1 MSLVDIIQ
9 IVIGVL
15 SLIATIV
22 VSFLIYWLQTRH
34 EKEIRKIE
42 ENQKHRELEEKAEG
56 FLIDNVDEIEFLSN
70 CIIAANVHRREK
82 HTREI
87 YNSFCRC
94 SLELQNE
101 ILKQAGFTISM
112 ITDKDW
118 DDLCFDR
125 LINDMAKYQLGR
137 DVLYDGAKYFHR
149 GFERY
154 RDAIFDIEYN
164 RIIKPIYSSTAHEFY
179 RDGLIDIGTYI
190 DHYFDYILGDRKI
203 AVESDMVYPPIDYVW
218 ESQNL
223 GSCEEVLVCKW
234 IILLVKDIV
243 INIHNRFQNKE
254 IYDTWNENL
263 PTAASDTLED
273 EYYKVMYWMYVTYYV
288 PTLEKDNKKQKGRG
302 KQCQSTKTH

>member
-1 MSLVDIIQ
+1 MSLADIIQ

-42 ENQKHRELEEKAEG
+42 ENQKQRELEEKAES
-56 FLIDNVDEIEFLSN
+56 FLIDNIDEIDYLSN
-70 CIIAANVHRREK
+70 CIIAANMHRREK
-82 HTREI
+82 HTRKI
-87 YNSFCRC
+87 YNNFCRC

-112 ITDKDW
+112 ISDKDW
-118 DDLCFDR
+118 DDICFDR
-125 LINDMAKYQLGR
+125 LISDIAKYQLGR

-154 RDAIFDIEYN
+154 REAIFEIEYDE
-164 RIIKPIYSSTAHEFY
+164 IIKPIYPSMVYAFT
-179 RDGLIDIGTYI
+179 RDGLIDIGAYI
-190 DHYFDYILGDRKI
+190 DQYFDYILEDRKI
-203 AVESDMVYPPIDYVW
+203 TVKSDMIYPPIDYVW

-234 IILLVKDIV
+234 IILLVKNIV
-243 INIHNRFQNKE
+243 INIHNRFQNGE
-254 IYDTWNENL
+254 IDDIWLENL
-263 PTAASDTLED
+263 PTAYSKTLED
-273 EYYKVMYWMYVTYYV
+273 EYYKVMYWMYITYYV

-302 KQCQSTKTH
+302 KKCQSMKTH

>member
-1 MSLVDIIQ
+1 MSLADIIQ

-42 ENQKHRELEEKAEG
+42 EKQKQKDLEEKAES
-56 FLIDNVDEIEFLSN
+56 FLIDNADEIEFLAN
-70 CIIAANVHRREK
+70 CIIAANMHRREK
-82 HTREI
+82 HTRDI
-87 YNSFCRC
+87 YNNFCRC

-101 ILKQAGFTISM
+101 ILKQADFTNPM
-112 ITDKDW
+112 ITAKDW
-118 DDLCFDR
+118 DDICFNS
-125 LINDMAKYQLGR
+125 LISDIAKYQLGR
-137 DVLYDGAKYFHR
+137 DVLYDGAKYFHH

-154 RDAIFDIEYN
+154 RDVIFDIEYN

-203 AVESDMVYPPIDYVW
+203 AVNVDMIYPPIDYVW

-223 GSCEEVLVCKW
+223 GTCEEVLVCKW
-234 IILLVKDIV
+234 VILLVKNIV
-243 INIHNRFQNKE
+243 INIHNRFQNGE
-254 IYDTWNENL
+254 IDDIWLENL
-263 PTAASDTLED
+263 PTAYSKTLED
-273 EYYKVMYWMYVTYYV
+273 EYYKVMYWMYITYYV

-302 KQCQSTKTH
+302 KKCRSMKTH